1 MIQAQLKLRVKPKQ
15 ESMLKKDYFSI
26 STIDDILRMTGGKPN
41 TEDYNILRA
50 LHCVNYGDMPPELLR
65 GLPVLIQ
72 RVVMAESISLEF
84 NGATNKLMVFK

>member
-1 MIQAQLKLRVKPKQ
+1 MNDIQKMAAQAAMKT
-15 ESMLKKDYFSI
+15 MLSKNYFSI

-72 RVVMAESISLEF
+72 RVVMSESISLEF
-84 NGATNKLMVFK
+84 KESTNKLMVVK